1 MPKNDAVELVV
12 LNHLQVFYALFK
24 ALVILIT
31 ALRHIPLTH
40 SLHDIVLIV
49 VALHNGVVH
58 VAHHARRISGV
69 GDVENPYIVGSV
81 YHKGVVRHVVY
92 KWERLHLEALQVQQF
107 WQWLTTF
114 VIIANIFVAIT
125 LNPQIDKI
133 VQTFYVVC
141 VAFIGG
147 CI

>member
-1 MPKNDAVELVV
+1 MLYAFQVV
-12 LNHLQVFYALFK
+12 YALFK
-24 ALVILIT
+24 ALVVLIS

-40 SLHDIVLIV
+40 TLHDIVLIV
-49 VALHNGVVH
+49 VALYNGVVH

-69 GDVENPYIVGSV
+69 CDVENPCVVGSV

-107 WQWLTTF
+107 GQWLTTL
-114 VIIANIFVAIT
+114 VVIANIFVAIT
-125 LNPQIDKI
+125 LNTQIDKI
-133 VQTFYVVC
+133 VQALYVVC

>member
-1 MPKNDAVELVV
+1 M
-12 LNHLQVFYALFK
+12 
-24 ALVILIT
+24 
-31 ALRHIPLTH
+31 
-40 SLHDIVLIV
+40 
-49 VALHNGVVH
+49 
-58 VAHHARRISGV
+58 
-69 GDVENPYIVGSV
+69 
-81 YHKGVVRHVVY
+81 Y

-107 WQWLTTF
+107 RQQLATL

-133 VQTFYVVC
+133 VQAFDVVC